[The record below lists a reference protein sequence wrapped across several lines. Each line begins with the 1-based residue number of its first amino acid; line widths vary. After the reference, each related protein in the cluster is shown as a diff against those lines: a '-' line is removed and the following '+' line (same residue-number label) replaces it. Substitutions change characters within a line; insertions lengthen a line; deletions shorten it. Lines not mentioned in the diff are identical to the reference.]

1 MKSFDAGF
9 RDAFSPSRR
18 EKKKTSDTQGSR
30 NNERNEIYR
39 DQPLKARHSFQPETT
54 GTKSC
59 HATTHVWQLMKRGFG
74 LQERDEQRTILK
86 VFVVVGSAEKE

>member
-1 MKSFDAGF
+1 M
-9 RDAFSPSRR
+9 PSRPR
-18 EKKKTSDTQGSR
+18 TGKKIITSDTQGGR

-59 HATTHVWQLMKRGFG
+59 HGTTHVWQLMKRGFG
-74 LQERDEQRTILK
+74 LQERDEQRSIWK